1 MLGIARVF
9 ILQDPYIANQIA
21 GFAFYLLIAGVI
33 WKILQYLLNRRL
45 YENERPYNKVE
56 KQT

>member
-1 MLGIARVF
+1 MLGIAPVF

-33 WKILQYLLNRRL
+33 WKTIQYLLDKHR
-45 YENERPYNKVE
+45 YENERPDNKVE